1 MGKKRKGRPVDGIFL
16 LNKPLDIS
24 SNQAMQK
31 VRWAFGA
38 AKAGH
43 TGALDPLATGMLPIC
58 LGEATKFSQF
68 LLDTDKTYQ
77 VTAKLGVRTTTSDA
91 AGEVVE
97 SKDVAVT
104 AQQLAQVCEL
114 FRGPL
119 KQVPSMFS
127 ALKHQGKPLYTYA
140 RQGIDIPREARDI
153 TIYSLVVERFE
164 GDEVEMSV
172 HCSKG
177 TYIRSLVDDMGQA
190 LGCGAYVSKLHRSQ
204 VRDYPS
210 DKMLSF
216 AQLDALIAQA
226 NEQGLAIIDVLD
238 PLLLPMD
245 TAVKGLSEVT
255 LSADQ
260 VIYYNNGNSARLAE
274 PGSIAA
280 NVGEQVRVY
289 SPDNHLFLGVGVL
302 EAGNRVQP
310 KRVVV
315 RSEVIC

>member
-1 MGKKRKGRPVDGIFL
+1 MGRKRKGRPIDGILL

-31 VRWAFGA
+31 VRWTFGA

-77 VTAKLGVRTTTSDA
+77 VTAKLGIRTTTSDA

-97 SKDVAVT
+97 TRDVSVSAE
-104 AQQLAQVCEL
+104 QLAQVCEM
-114 FRGPL
+114 FRGPI
-119 KQVPSMFS
+119 KQIPSMFS
-127 ALKHQGKPLYTYA
+127 ALKHQGKPLYSYA
-140 RQGIDIPREARDI
+140 RQGIDIPREARPI
-153 TIYSLVVERFE
+153 TIYSLTVERFE
-164 GDEVEMSV
+164 GDEVDMTV

-190 LGCGAYVSKLHRSQ
+190 LGCGAYVSKLHRTQ
-204 VRDYPS
+204 VTDYPS
-210 DKMLSF
+210 DKMLTF
-216 AQLDALIAQA
+216 EQLDALVAQA
-226 NEQGLAIIDVLD
+226 KEQEVEVSSLLD

-245 TAVKGLSEVT
+245 TAVKCLGEVS

-260 VIYYNNGNSARLAE
+260 VIYYNNGNSARLTDNTSSALIE
-274 PGSIAA
+274 
-280 NVGEQVRVY
+280 GEQVRVY
-289 SPDNHLFLGVGVL
+289 SPDEHLFLGVGIL
-302 EAGNRVQP
+302 EEGNRVQP

-315 RSEVIC
+315 RLSA

>member
-1 MGKKRKGRPVDGIFL
+1 MGRKRKGRPIDGILL

-97 SKDVAVT
+97 TKDVAVSLE
-104 AQQLAQVCEL
+104 QLTLACEQ
-114 FRGPL
+114 FRGPI
-119 KQVPSMFS
+119 KQIPSMFS

-140 RQGIDIPREARDI
+140 RQGIDIPREPRDI
-153 TIYSLVVERFE
+153 TIYRLVVERFE
-164 GDEVEMSV
+164 GDEIDMSV

-177 TYIRSLVDDMGQA
+177 TYIRSLVDDIGQV

-204 VRDYPS
+204 VTDYPS
-210 DKMLSF
+210 DKMLTF
-216 AQLDALIAQA
+216 EQLDAFVAQA
-226 NEQGLAIIDVLD
+226 KEQGLSVADVLD

-245 TAVKGLSEVT
+245 SAVKCLDEVT

-260 VIYYNNGNSARLAE
+260 VLYYNNGNSARLLIQSQHLAT
-274 PGSIAA
+274 PGD
-280 NVGEQVRVY
+280 EVRVY
-289 SPDNHLFLGVGVL
+289 SPSERLFLGVGIL
-302 EAGNRVQP
+302 EEGHRVQP

-315 RSEVIC
+315 RPTT

>member
-1 MGKKRKGRPVDGIFL
+1 MAKKRKGRLIDGIFL
-16 LNKPLDIS
+16 LNKSLDIS

-43 TGALDPLATGMLPIC
+43 TGALDPLATGMLPVC

-97 SKDVAVT
+97 TKEVNVT
-104 AQQLAQVCEL
+104 AKQFAQACEQ
-114 FRGPL
+114 FRGPI

-140 RQGIDIPREARDI
+140 RQGIDIPREARAI
-153 TIYSLVVERFE
+153 TIFSLSIDRFD
-164 GDEVEMSV
+164 GDEVDMTV

-177 TYIRSLVDDMGQA
+177 TYIRSLVDDIGQV
-190 LGCGAYVSKLHRSQ
+190 LGCGAYVSKLHRTK
-204 VRDYPS
+204 VTDYPS
-210 DKMLSF
+210 DKMLTLE
-216 AQLDALIAQA
+216 QLDVLVSQA
-226 NEQGLAIIDVLD
+226 KEQGIEVAELLD

-245 TAVKGLSEVT
+245 TAVKGLAEVT
-255 LSADQ
+255 LSAEQ
-260 VIYYNNGNSARLAE
+260 VVYYNNGNSARLAVSSSSTAI
-274 PGSIAA
+274 P
-280 NVGEQVRVY
+280 GEQVRVY
-289 SPDNHLFLGVGVL
+289 APDTHLFLGVGIY
-302 EAGNRVQP
+302 EEGNRVQP

-315 RSEVIC
+315 RESA